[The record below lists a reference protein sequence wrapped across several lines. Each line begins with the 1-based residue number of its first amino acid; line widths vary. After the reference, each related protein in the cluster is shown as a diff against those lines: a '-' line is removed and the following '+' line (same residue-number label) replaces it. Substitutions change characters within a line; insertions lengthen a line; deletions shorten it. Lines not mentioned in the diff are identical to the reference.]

1 MFRQSKKG
9 LTISEI
15 LEICVQGKV
24 PPASVCRKV
33 PQAVR
38 ENAVFVV
45 DIKDAVPHRDLSAD
59 DNDVYSKHSSPCEK
73 VRADFRDDG
82 SVERVEVVSSAECDD
97 INDVYN
103 VRRQYSWHH
112 TTKAFSR
119 VITKVE
125 INGFLAKYAIVQ
137 YKAPANANQLSLRAH
152 GNSQK
157 KNEAYYRTKPSV
169 LKKARAAAQANERP
183 KRIITSIEQDVGG
196 AANMNSPG
204 DIIRNREQVYNVCR
218 NIEGRQRS
226 RNTGPSQRPDFIK
239 LMNLM
244 QQDDFLRDVSFGVK
258 SRRGVKHMAPKT
270 FAMTDTQMMW
280 VKTYCSGDRPKSQIG
295 IDMTYNMGP
304 FYVTT
309 LTFPHPMFVYR
320 NKPSKHP
327 TTLAAMMTSVT
338 KEREDYEYLAGSL
351 FRKGIKS
358 LTYGTDGEQALEQA
372 FENIFPIGD
381 APVSETTRNIHLRC
395 FTHVEVDI
403 KAKLQKLK
411 VSAMEQKRI
420 CSQILGGEK
429 DGTRIK
435 GLVDC
440 ERKESFDTS
449 LVLMGLTWPPEFSQ
463 WMSSSKGRIRPLTET
478 LKLCMMKPTRVA
490 AGLGNPPNKW
500 HNQGTEALHQV
511 MKEEAKGEARDQA
524 TIHENVNTR
533 VVVQQKSEFIKALY
547 GMGEYRLAPEFT
559 NVGVDPLRWSQMTQ
573 EQRAAYVKKVL
584 GGGLIGEEPAEEVAP
599 QKLSISITESGLANQ
614 LAAQVLSDIWK
625 KAEIILS
632 RFKVIPLEKE
642 NFCVTED
649 DKAFTVETKRG
660 KTTCSG
666 CGTSAATGGICQH
679 SVAVAQSRGTL
690 REHIERYKK

>member
-1 MFRQSKKG
+1 MFTYFILFIAVINGCPVFRQSKKG

-15 LEICVQGKV
+15 LEICVCEKV
-24 PPASVCRKV
+24 QPAYVCRKV

-45 DIKDAVPHRDLSAD
+45 DIKDAVPHRDLTAD
-59 DNDVYSKHSSPCEK
+59 DNGVYTKHSSPCEK

-82 SVERVEVVSSAECDD
+82 TVERIQVVTSGESDGIC
-97 INDVYN
+97 DVYN

-125 INGFLAKYAIVQ
+125 INGSSAKYAIVQ
-137 YKAPANANQLSLRAH
+137 YKAPPDATQLSLRAH
-152 GNSQK
+152 GNSKK

-169 LKKARAAAQANERP
+169 LKKAKAAAQANDRP
-183 KRIITSIEQDVGG
+183 KRIISSIEQDAGG
-196 AANMNSPG
+196 AVNVNSPG

-226 RNTGPSQRPDFIK
+226 RNTGPSRRPDFIK

-244 QQDDFLRDVSFGVK
+244 EHDDFLRDVSFGAK
-258 SRRGVKHMAPKT
+258 SNRAVKHMAPNT
-270 FAMTDTQMMW
+270 FAMTDTQILW
-280 VKTYCSGDRPKSQIG
+280 VKKYCSGDTPKSQVG

-320 NKPSKHP
+320 NKPTKHP

-358 LTYGTDGEQALEQA
+358 LTYGTDGELALEQA
-372 FENIFPIGD
+372 FENVYPIGHGPD
-381 APVSETTRNIHLRC
+381 RGTTRNIHLRC
-395 FTHVEVDI
+395 FTHVESDI
-403 KAKLQKLK
+403 KARLQHLK
-411 VSAMEQKRI
+411 VSAMEQKKI
-420 CSQILGGEK
+420 CCQILGGEK
-429 DGTRIK
+429 DGRRMK

-440 ERKESFDTS
+440 EREESFESS
-449 LVLMGLTWPPEFSQ
+449 LVLMQLSWPPEFSQ
-463 WMSSSKGRIRPLTET
+463 WMSSNKGHIRPLTET
-478 LKLCMMKPTRVA
+478 LKLCMRKPTRVA

-511 MKEEAKGEARDQA
+511 MKEEAKGDAVDQA

-533 VVVQQKSEFIKALY
+533 VVVQQKNEFIKALY
-547 GMGEYRLAPEFT
+547 GMGEYRLSPEYA
-559 NVGVDPLRWSQMTQ
+559 NVSVDPVRWSQMKQ
-573 EQRAAYVKKVL
+573 EQRAAYVRRW
-584 GGGLIGEEPAEEVAP
+584 I
-599 QKLSISITESGLANQ
+599 
-614 LAAQVLSDIWK
+614 D
-625 KAEIILS
+625 
-632 RFKVIPLEKE
+632 R
-642 NFCVTED
+642 
-649 DKAFTVETKRG
+649 R
-660 KTTCSG
+660 
-666 CGTSAATGGICQH
+666 
-679 SVAVAQSRGTL
+679 
-690 REHIERYKK
+690 